1 MSDFP
6 VQYDTD
12 EVAIRPNGK
21 GGASVMLAFLL
32 KAKFGEA
39 LDPEVLFHPD
49 LAAMMIALREH
60 GLAGFAQTEGPFDVA
75 ALQSIA
81 RLIVSESWRSGW
93 WDKSRDE
100 QIDFIQNVVVA
111 PHRLSDLQIDFV
123 LQDVDSDLYWRRQ
136 IVEAADAANAS
147 RK

>member
-6 VQYDTD
+6 VQYDAD
-12 EVAIRPNGK
+12 AGIIQLHGK

-49 LAAMMIALREH
+49 LAAIMIALRARGVQISE
-60 GLAGFAQTEGPFDVA
+60 TEGPFDRV

-81 RLIVSESWRSGW
+81 GLIVRESWRSGW
-93 WDKSRDE
+93 WQKSRDE
-100 QIDFIQNVVVA
+100 QVAFIENVIVA
-111 PHRLSDLQIDFV
+111 PHRLSAEQIEDLFEDIE
-123 LQDVDSDLYWRRQ
+123 SDLHWRRR
-136 IVEAADAANAS
+136 IVEAADAAKVS
-147 RK
+147 

>member
-6 VQYDTD
+6 VQYDAD
-12 EVAIRPNGK
+12 AGIIQLHGK

-49 LAAMMIALREH
+49 LAAIMIALRARGVQISE
-60 GLAGFAQTEGPFDVA
+60 TEGPFDRV

-81 RLIVSESWRSGW
+81 GLIVRESWRSGW
-93 WDKSRDE
+93 WQKSRDE
-100 QIDFIQNVVVA
+100 QVAFIENVIVA
-111 PHRLSDLQIDFV
+111 PHRLSAEQIEDLFEDIESDLQ
-123 LQDVDSDLYWRRQ
+123 WRRR
-136 IVEAADAANAS
+136 IVEAADAAKVS
-147 RK
+147 